1 MKKIQFNLILFW
13 GVFFSICSTAQTDE
27 RDKLYNPPSYLDLDS
42 YPLYFGEENSES
54 RTNHLVKF
62 HPLELLRGQLLFSY
76 ELALDGERSV
86 EVFAGTQYGN
96 DLFGNGGGIIGRI
109 MDGINSDLTPY
120 DLRATNI
127 SAYGTRQSIISP
139 VLGVGLKGFYDTKL
153 SNQLFRYAQ
162 LYYRFAT
169 KSYDISSMFGNP
181 ALPEFQIRKLLNE
194 DSQIARLQSHS
205 LALRIGYQHFGQG
218 NYKLSNEIG
227 LTLGFNLNLYPDYIT
242 RVKMINNINY
252 AEYFKTG
259 RINSRV
265 IPLLQFHY
273 SIGIGR

>member
-1 MKKIQFNLILFW
+1 MKRALFILPLFW
-13 GVFFSICSTAQTDE
+13 GVFLSFSSTAQTDE
-27 RDKLYNPPSYLDLDS
+27 RDKRYTPPSYLGLDN

-54 RTNHLVKF
+54 RSNHLVKF
-62 HPLELLRGQLLFSY
+62 HPLELLRGQFILSY
-76 ELALDGERSV
+76 ELAIDGERSV
-86 EVFAGTQYGN
+86 EIFAGTQYGN

-109 MDGINSDLTPY
+109 MDGINSDLTAY

-127 SAYGTRQSIISP
+127 SAFGTRQSIISP
-139 VLGVGLKGFYDTKL
+139 VLGVGLKGFFDTKL
-153 SNQLFRYAQ
+153 SNKLFRYAQ

-169 KSYDISSMFGNP
+169 KSYDLNSMFGNP
-181 ALPEFQIRKLLNE
+181 AVPEFQIRKLLNE

-205 LALRIGYQHFGQG
+205 LALKIGYQYFGQG

-252 AEYFKTG
+252 AEYFKNG